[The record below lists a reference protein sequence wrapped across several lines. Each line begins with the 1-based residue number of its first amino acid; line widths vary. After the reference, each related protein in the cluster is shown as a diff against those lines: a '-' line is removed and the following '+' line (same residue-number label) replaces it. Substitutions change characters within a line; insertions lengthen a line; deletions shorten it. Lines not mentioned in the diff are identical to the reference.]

1 MSALAMDE
9 DALVIAQ
16 VAQNVRFDLVLVHL
30 VVVPRASAAGVT
42 PRTFDDGSLAK
53 EVGALHSVRLVRSAK
68 NQPVAKIQGQN
79 L

>member
-16 VAQNVRFDLVLVHL
+16 VAQNMRLDLVLIDLIVIAR
-30 VVVPRASAAGVT
+30 PFAAGVT

-53 EVGALHSVRLVRSAK
+53 EVGALHSVRLVRGAK
-68 NQPVAKIQGQN
+68 NQPVAKIQSQD